1 MFNYVNNNP
10 VGQRIESA
18 VSTGQ
23 EHKQRQQQQ
32 QDKEKKYLEDE
43 DNDEVSLAPL
53 PELTQEQVEY
63 LTKEYI
69 AKLKSE
75 HENEPKVIQKLDK
88 FLSKFDAKK
97 FMKRNPNMTV
107 SDFNMLMFNETS
119 DLVN

>member
-10 VGQRIESA
+10 FGQRIESA

-53 PELTQEQVEY
+53 PENWINFY
-63 LTKEYI
+63 
-69 AKLKSE
+69 
-75 HENEPKVIQKLDK
+75 
-88 FLSKFDAKK
+88 
-97 FMKRNPNMTV
+97 RN
-107 SDFNMLMFNETS
+107 LMRKN
-119 DLVN
+119 L